1 MQEQEQEYAEGEASP
16 LEKDSWSD
24 GTWRRSDPT
33 NKTIGA
39 SAEQGA
45 VHMSGRRELLPRT

>member
-1 MQEQEQEYAEGEASP
+1 MLEQEQEYAEGEASP

-45 VHMSGRRELLPRT
+45 VHMSGRRELLPRR